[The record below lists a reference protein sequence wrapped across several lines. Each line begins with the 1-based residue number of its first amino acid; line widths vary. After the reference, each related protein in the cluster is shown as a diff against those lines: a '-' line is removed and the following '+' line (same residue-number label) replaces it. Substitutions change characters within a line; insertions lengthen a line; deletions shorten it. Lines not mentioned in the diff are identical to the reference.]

1 MGFQPTSARSGPTER
16 LSLHPPPYAS
26 PLSHPSHQITAGELV
41 LVCSRYD
48 LGAIHSLRRLR
59 GGSRESP
66 KVLVVSDRGRFLIK
80 RRPPRGDDLSH
91 RVALSHEVMLHLAS
105 HGFPVAPLVGTRADN
120 NSLLELNGFIYEV
133 FRFIDGHRYERSS
146 AEACAAGRLLA
157 ALHGLLHDLH
167 PRWTPPDM
175 TFHNHPA
182 VGSSIDEL
190 MGRGTDRAMRSDL
203 DILRGA
209 YLRASAEAES
219 LGVMRHPAQLIHA
232 DWHPG
237 NLLFADPQASAG
249 TPPEPRVVAVLDFD
263 AVRSGR
269 TIMDLANG
277 ALQFAVARRPGGGSD
292 RAGGTGIRVSLNPE
306 LVRAFCLGYHAETKP
321 ARFRAADM
329 SVIPW
334 LMVEAI
340 IVETLAPIAMTGRF
354 GKVSAA
360 AALAMTRQAVEWMST
375 GADQLVSLA
384 SAH

>member
-1 MGFQPTSARSGPTER
+1 MSR
-16 LSLHPPPYAS
+16 
-26 PLSHPSHQITAGELV
+26 PSHQITAGELV

-120 NSLLELNGFIYEV
+120 NSLLELNGFVYEV
-133 FRFIDGHRYERSS
+133 FRFIDGHRYERTP
-146 AEACAAGRLLA
+146 AEAHAAGRLLA
-157 ALHGLLHDLH
+157 ALHRLLHDLH

-182 VGSSIDEL
+182 VVPGIDEV
-190 MGRGTDRAMRSDL
+190 MGRTTDGSVRADL
-203 DILRGA
+203 AALRET
-209 YLRASAEAES
+209 YLRAAAEAES

-237 NLLFADPQASAG
+237 NLLFAGPQATAG
-249 TPPEPRVVAVLDFD
+249 APVEPRVVAVLDFD

-269 TIMDLANG
+269 TVMDLANG
-277 ALQFAVARRPGGGSD
+277 ALQFAIARRPGSGPEPP
-292 RAGGTGIRVSLNPE
+292 GGTGIRVSLNPE
-306 LVRAFCLGYHAETKP
+306 LVRAFCSGYHAESST
-321 ARFRAADM
+321 ARLQPGDM
-329 SVIPW
+329 AVIPW
-334 LMVEAI
+334 LMIEAFV
-340 IVETLAPIAMTGRF
+340 VETLAPIAATGQF

-360 AALAMTRQAVEWMST
+360 AALAMTRQAVDWMVA
-375 GADQLVSLA
+375 GADRLVSLA

>member
-1 MGFQPTSARSGPTER
+1 M
-16 LSLHPPPYAS
+16 
-26 PLSHPSHQITAGELV
+26 

-91 RVALSHEVMLHLAS
+91 RVALSHEVMLHLGS

-120 NSLLELNGFIYEV
+120 NSLLELNGFVYEV
-133 FRFIDGHRYERSS
+133 FRFIDGHRYERSP
-146 AEACAAGRLLA
+146 AEAMAAGRLLA
-157 ALHGLLHDLH
+157 SLHRLLHDLH

-182 VGSSIDEL
+182 VVPSIDDL
-190 MGRGTDRAMRSDL
+190 MGRSTDGAMRADL
-203 DILRGA
+203 AALRDA
-209 YLRASAEAES
+209 YLRAAAEAER
-219 LGVMRHPAQLIHA
+219 LGAMRHPAQLIHA

-237 NLLFADPQASAG
+237 NLLFAGPQATSGA
-249 TPPEPRVVAVLDFD
+249 PVEPRVVAVLDFD

-277 ALQFAVARRPGGGSD
+277 ALQFAVARRPGGGSE
-292 RAGGTGIRVSLNPE
+292 RHGGTGIRVSLNPE
-306 LVRAFCLGYHAETKP
+306 LVRAFCLGYHAEPTP
-321 ARFRAADM
+321 TRFQSGDM
-329 SVIPW
+329 AVVPW
-334 LMVEAI
+334 LMIEAI
-340 IVETLAPIAMTGRF
+340 VVETLAPIAATGQF

-360 AALAMTRQAVEWMST
+360 AALAMTRQAVEWMAT
-375 GADQLVSLA
+375 GAERLVSLA
-384 SAH
+384 AGH